1 MIARI
6 KGSLVALGE
15 AHLLVE
21 VNGLTYEVLAP
32 PVVLEQFR
40 SAAEGTPVALVT
52 REFLQI
58 EQSRGTP
65 MLVGFLSEE
74 EREFFEHFLT
84 VTGMGPRT
92 ALRAFSKPM
101 EEIARAIEDGNAA
114 FLLTLPGVGKQRA
127 KEIIARLQG
136 KVGHLAAR
144 EMPAAVA
151 ADADLVA
158 QAMEVL
164 LSLQFRRSEAQDMV
178 RRALERVPNPESLED
193 LLPEVFR

>member
-6 KGSLVALGE
+6 KGNLAGLAES
-15 AHLLVE
+15 HLLVE

-40 SAAEGTPVALVT
+40 SATEGAPVSLVT

-58 EQSRGTP
+58 EQNRGTW

-114 FLLTLPGVGKQRA
+114 FLITLPGVGRQRA

-136 KVGHLAAR
+136 KVAHLAAT
-144 EMPAAVA
+144 EMPRPAA
-151 ADADLVA
+151 ADADLVT
-158 QAMEVL
+158 QALEVL
-164 LSLQFRRSEAQDMV
+164 LSLQFRRGEAHDMLQ
-178 RRALERVPNPESLED
+178 RALERAPSPETHED
-193 LLPEVFR
+193 LLAEVFR